1 MAYDLR
7 LSHVGKR
14 YRVSRRRGARPSWRS
29 VFRPAM
35 DDFWAL
41 RDIDFEV
48 PSGQA
53 LGIIGP
59 NGAGKSTLF
68 KLLAGITAPSEGE
81 IRIRGRLAA
90 LIEVGSGFH
99 PELTGRENVF
109 LSGTIL
115 GLRRRD
121 IAARLAGIIEFAGI
135 GGFLDV
141 PVKWY
146 SSGMYVRLG
155 FAVAAQLEPDV
166 LLVDE
171 VLAVGDAAFQAKC
184 VQRIIDLRQRGTT
197 ILVISHDSGHD
208 RATPR
213 LGAVPERR
221 AGGRRRRPF
230 RHRLGLPAAGQS
242 DYRPPSAGGA
252 PERSV
257 AIMGLSVHNH
267 GGDDVIV
274 ARSGDSVRIV
284 LELRVQAP
292 SPALVAEVMV
302 YSHEE
307 GLLLFECAT
316 PPDGIQLAD
325 GNVRVRFDISSLGLL
340 PGAYTLGA
348 TVRPAGSSRAIDWWF
363 GLYHAARRI
372 RATLTGPR
380 LPAGTTGRSF
390 RCRPV
395 RPLRRGPRR
404 PPRSGPRTPVP
415 APGP

>member
-1 MAYDLR
+1 VAYDLR

-14 YRVSRRRGARPSWRS
+14 YRVSRRGARRSWRS

-41 RDIDFEV
+41 CDIDFEV
-48 PSGQA
+48 PPGQV

-121 IAARLAGIIEFAGI
+121 IAARLASIIEFAGI

-146 SSGMYVRLG
+146 SSGMYLRLG

-184 VQRIIDLRQRGTT
+184 VQRIVDLRQRGTT
-197 ILVISHDSGHD
+197 ILVISHDLGTIGQLCD
-208 RATPR
+208 RA
-213 LGAVPERR
+213 LLLH
-221 AGGRRRRPF
+221 GGRVAADGVPSDIVSAYLRQVNRDDRP
-230 RHRLGLPAAGQS
+230 L
-242 DYRPPSAGGA
+242 SAGGA

-257 AIMGLSVHNH
+257 AITGLSVHNR
-267 GGDDVIV
+267 GGDDMIV
-274 ARSGDSVRIV
+274 ARSGDPVRIE
-284 LELRVQAP
+284 LELHVQAAP
-292 SPALVAEVMV
+292 PALVAQVMV

-325 GNVRVRFDISSLGLL
+325 GNVRVRFDVSSLGLL

-363 GLYHAARRI
+363 GRT
-372 RATLTGPR
+372 TLHVESGP
-380 LPAGTTGRSF
+380 
-390 RCRPV
+390 
-395 RPLRRGPRR
+395 PLRGHVYLPYDW
-404 PPRSGPRTPVP
+404 SVVPVP
-415 APGP
+415 AGASPAARTA